1 MEKTAKRIGIALL
14 AVLLVALLCAGIA
27 LALPQ
32 AETPLASGET
42 DSVLSTAL
50 EGVSNQTDAMAHYT
64 DLTTNQGYEAI
75 TSQTR
80 LIEWIK
86 DNGGNENAKAA
97 LMPYNGSSLMEYTFG
112 PSGARYSG
120 VFKATIDACGARIVM
135 GLTHFDDNYDS
146 EAHTTKDVIGTSD
159 TSMFDEFAQVWWYG
173 SLANIA
179 QGATFK
185 NAQLVINQDQIIL
198 GTGTVDSTASEGW
211 NSTILCGGLFGAMSY
226 STVDNCS
233 LEISAKISAS
243 KHITE
248 GSTINESMIGFGGI
262 AGYTFAST
270 IGNTSINMT
279 GSVWVRAEGRKP
291 IFTSYGAP
299 RSLASG
305 MVAISQGLNAYN
317 ITAKGNGSLTSELG
331 TERTQENGAF
341 GRAGL
346 IVGLD
351 AGTSNTN
358 AGNSGDMTFGFQY
371 LAGTTTINGVL
382 TEYTGTV
389 QQASGKKNTWE
400 MVKPQG
406 KGVLAG
412 SIAASAISNVY
423 ITAEDASGFSFA
435 GDQTIGGVQVRAGTD
450 AGTAS
455 ITFNHDEPETLTG
468 LKVTYTA
475 PSESGSILWQ
485 YNDQSGENAADNIVD
500 THSTEPYT
508 TYTID
513 LQRAI
518 TEKRIITFTTGR
530 KVTYKVFQD
539 SAEITDKGGNNADPA
554 KKKEFDN
561 QPFNVPVLQIW
572 SMDGNHISSDHAVFE
587 QQNTAYWGIFDGNA
601 PVGWDSVDAKKYN
614 VRLTAAYA
622 ADTAYD
628 FVDNTNRLI
637 AYKIDNSQGE
647 RFNRNYVYEIT
658 QRELSLSIK
667 QPDFVYERVAQS
679 LEFKL
684 NKIVSGDTPEP
695 TVTAT
700 YFNSE
705 KTEIDATGVINAGDY
720 YVTVTG
726 VNDSNYYVNA
736 DNLETYTDWQ
746 FSIAKRPITLKP
758 SGYEGLVY
766 NGKPQYPEAEVING
780 VGNNADIVAFDYKS
794 TSNLDDF
801 LEVDERVNAGEYQMT
816 ARLLD
821 SANFVLNNA
830 DLGSIPNLTA
840 SDTSVTIVYSIARDT
855 LKFNRSDSGYSFVY
869 RAEPATT
876 LARLNSFIGGETS
889 PTQYYFAPSNS
900 ENTTDVNV
908 GANDAKFDVKKDG
921 TAALLADV
929 GTYQVVISMPQSRN
943 FEAAAVTITVE
954 ITPRPLV
961 LNFTEDPNRET
972 SFQYGD
978 AVPDYQRN
986 DPQGAMAADELVFGT
1001 VYYRDSI
1008 SEENK
1013 LEVKPSDVGSYI
1025 ASYEWIGTSLEGVS
1039 FEEIK
1044 DNYTVDDEAQSIIA
1058 FTISKKDVTVTFANT
1073 DAVTYN
1079 GTEQNPVTITDIDG
1093 VIDSEVNKYTKDTL
1107 KVQYISGG
1115 VASDTARNAGEYTL
1129 GAAPIDAEDTDFA
1142 NNYNVATA
1150 QTFTVEQA
1158 PLTIELQEYSAS
1170 YADTVGTIP
1179 YVEGEGGTYIITAGE
1194 IFGDDRTDAE
1204 GDNLFVVTITDGP
1217 ITELRD
1223 YTFTMALNAD
1233 NSNAAN
1239 YNLTVNGSGVIHVE
1253 GTPVFAGVYV
1263 YDESGE
1269 IVGSGFADEAAEG
1282 AYDITVSVV
1291 YGAQPYRA
1299 EFGTRTTAGSIEG
1312 ISFDDPSSVTGG
1324 ATSGKSDNGYPFI
1337 SARNAGTYTAVFTLA
1352 ADAQGKF
1359 YFPGEGEDSAYSIN
1373 VTFVIDE
1380 LEVTV
1385 APNDVTKTYGDDFAD
1400 DGWYVEGDADGAL
1413 KAMLEADGFVP
1424 VITANDAGAT
1434 ASVGTLEGGV
1444 SMTYGF
1450 GETGN
1455 AINYIVTAQTAD
1467 VTIAHRPVT
1476 VSLTMSSGTA
1486 VYGDPLPTATSVTGE
1501 FVGEDASEMT
1511 ALINEQLVYDRN
1523 AGVDKVPTLAN
1534 SAIGNYTVTLADGT
1548 GKITITAKE
1557 ISGVS
1562 VAAGTMPY
1570 GGSEANIAPA
1580 EDGVYFTVNPGFL
1593 EEDLDKLGLA
1603 FTYSGDQSLSA
1614 LEPGDYNGALQLT
1627 ITDEV
1632 MKGNYNITGYAAKG
1646 TLTVEAMI
1654 INEENVEVT
1663 LDENTYNGSEIGY
1676 TIQISGVAVE
1686 AGEYLTISLTKDG
1699 SAVTEIKDA
1708 GDYEFAINGDGE
1720 YYQGTVTVTV
1730 TVKQANISDMDFGLD
1745 KTSATYTGSEI
1756 QVSAN
1761 TRVPVA
1767 LAITNADGPAEL
1779 INAGTYTVTVTPT
1792 DPNYTGSK
1800 TFEFT
1805 IDKAPHKAP
1814 VESDL
1819 KIEVAWN
1826 SVTVTHDEFTVQLSK
1841 DGTDWVDTTMGGYD
1855 ANSSYTLRVRFKED
1869 ANHSESSN
1877 TIMIYGKTA
1886 ERTAVEFTIA
1896 GVEEHYNRAVLT
1908 ITFEEAFSGKV
1919 QFSIDGGKTW
1929 KDLTV
1934 QDGKYVASGLAES
1947 TEYTLQVKIP
1957 AGDDYLESEVK
1968 SVPVKTGID
1977 PAKYTETLAMFG
1989 ETFSAGDLVNY
2000 ETLKEQFNGL
2010 TEADKAGV
2018 DAAKFATITA
2028 ARDAFVAS
2036 VNSDIEDIQN
2046 VAAKT
2051 AGRAVA
2057 AAAAAVT
2064 AAAIA
2069 LFIAKRKFI

>member
-80 LIEWIK
+80 LIEWIN

-97 LMPYNGSSLMEYTFG
+97 LMPYSGSSLMEYTFG

-135 GLTHFDDNYDS
+135 GLTHFDDSYDS

-198 GTGTVDSTASEGW
+198 GTGTVDSTASQGW

-291 IFTSYGAP
+291 LVSLGAP

-331 TERTQENGAF
+331 TERTKENGAF

-346 IVGLD
+346 IVGID

-389 QQASGKKNTWE
+389 QQASGKKNTWDME
-400 MVKPQG
+400 RPQG

-435 GDQTIGGVQVRAGTD
+435 GDQTIGGVQVRTGTD

-500 THSTEPYT
+500 MHSTEPYT

-513 LQRAI
+513 LMRAI

-539 SAEITDKGGNNADPA
+539 SAEITDKGGNNVDPA

-561 QPFNVPVLQIW
+561 QPFSVPVLQIW
-572 SMDGNHISSDHAVFE
+572 SMDGTQISDDSAVFE
-587 QQNTAYWGIFDGNA
+587 QQNAAYWGIFDGNA
-601 PVGWDSVDAKKYN
+601 PVGWNSVDAKKYN

-628 FVDNTNRLI
+628 FVDDTNRLI

-647 RFNRNYVYEIT
+647 RFNRNYVFEIT

-684 NKIVSGDTPEP
+684 DKIVSGDTPEP

-736 DNLETYTDWQ
+736 DNLDTYTDWQ

-1073 DAVTYN
+1073 DTVPYN
-1079 GTEQNPVTITDIDG
+1079 GTEQNPVTIEGIDG
-1093 VIDSEVNKYTKDTL
+1093 VIDSEKDRYTADNL
-1107 KVQYISGG
+1107 KVQYILDG
-1115 VASDTARNAGEYTL
+1115 VASDTARNAGTYTL
-1129 GAAPIDAEDTDFA
+1129 GAAPTADDNGAFV
-1142 NNYNVATA
+1142 NNYNVDTV

-1158 PLTIELQEYSAS
+1158 PLTIALQEYWAS

-1179 YVEGEGGTYIITAGE
+1179 YVEGEGGTYIITEGE

-1204 GDNLFVVTITDGP
+1204 GDALFVVTITDGP

-1223 YTFTMALNAD
+1223 YTFTMVLNAD

-1239 YNLTVNGSGVIHVE
+1239 YALTVTGSGVIHVE

-1269 IVGSGFADEAAEG
+1269 IVGSGFADTAAEG

-1359 YFPGEGEDSAYSIN
+1359 YFPGEGKDSAYSIN

-1424 VITANDAGAT
+1424 VITAGDAGAT

-1455 AINYIVTAQTAD
+1455 AINYTVTAQTAD

-1486 VYGDPLPTATSVTGE
+1486 VYGDPLPTATLVTGE

-1548 GKITITAKE
+1548 GKITITPKE
-1557 ISGVS
+1557 VSGVS

-1570 GGSEANIAPA
+1570 GGSDANIAPA
-1580 EDGVYFTVNPGFL
+1580 EDGVFFTENPGFL
-1593 EEDLDKLGLA
+1593 AEDLDKLGLA
-1603 FTYSGDQSLSA
+1603 FRYVGQGELSG
-1614 LEPGDYNGALQLT
+1614 LEPGEHADALQLA

-1632 MKGNYNITGYAAKG
+1632 MSGNYQITGYAAKG
-1646 TLTVEAMI
+1646 KLTVEAMI
-1654 INEENVEVT
+1654 INEANVEVT
-1663 LDENTYNGSEIGY
+1663 LDEDIYNGSEIGY
-1676 TIQISGVAVE
+1676 TIQISGVEVE
-1686 AGEYLTISLTKDG
+1686 AGEHLTISLTKDG

-1708 GDYEFAINGDGE
+1708 GEYVFAIEGVGE
-1720 YYQGTVTVTV
+1720 YYQGNVTVTV
-1730 TVKQANISDMDFGLD
+1730 TVKQADISGMDFGLD

-1761 TRVPVA
+1761 TDIAVS
-1767 LAITNADGPAEL
+1767 LAVTQDGREAQL
-1779 INAGTYTVTVTPT
+1779 VNAGTYTVTVTPT

-1800 TFEFT
+1800 EFTFT
-1805 IDKAPHKAP
+1805 IDKAPHNAP
-1814 VESDL
+1814 VKDDL
-1819 KIEVAWN
+1819 KIEVTWN
-1826 SVTVTHDEFTVQLSK
+1826 SVTVTHGEFTVQLSK
-1841 DGTDWVDTTMGGYD
+1841 DGNDWVDTTMGGYD
-1855 ANSSYTLRVRFKED
+1855 ANSSYTLHVRFKED
-1869 ANHSESSN
+1869 ANHSASSN
-1877 TIMIYGKTA
+1877 TIMISGKTA
-1886 ERTAVEFTIA
+1886 ERTAVKFTIA

-1919 QFSIDGGKTW
+1919 KFSIDGGKTW

-1947 TEYTLQVKIP
+1947 SEYTLQVKIP
-1957 AGDDYLESEVK
+1957 AGDDYLESDVK

>member
-50 EGVSNQTDAMAHYT
+50 EGVSNQTDAMAHYN

-75 TSQTR
+75 TSQPG
-80 LIEWIK
+80 LIEWIN

-97 LMPYNGSSLMEYTFG
+97 LMPYNGSSLMEYAFG
-112 PSGARYSG
+112 PSGAHFSG

-135 GLTHFDDNYDS
+135 GLTHFDDSYDS

-198 GTGTVDSTASEGW
+198 GTGTVDSTASQGW

-291 IFTSYGAP
+291 LFTSYGAP

-358 AGNSGDMTFGFQY
+358 AGNSGDMTFGLQY

-389 QQASGKKNTWE
+389 QQASGKKKTWDME
-400 MVKPQG
+400 KPQG

-513 LQRAI
+513 LSRAI

-539 SAEITDKGGNNADPA
+539 SAEITDKGGNNVDPA

-561 QPFNVPVLQIW
+561 QPFNVPKLQIW
-572 SMDGNHISSDHAVFE
+572 SMDNKHISDDPAVFE

-628 FVDNTNRLI
+628 FVDNTNKLI
-637 AYKIDNSQGE
+637 AYKSDNSQGE

-658 QRELSLSIK
+658 QRELTLSIK

-684 NKIVSGDTPEP
+684 DKIVSGDTPEP

-736 DNLETYTDWQ
+736 DNLDTYTDWQ

-840 SDTSVTIVYSIARDT
+840 SDTSVTIVYSIARDK
-855 LKFNRSDSGYSFVY
+855 LKFNGSDTGYSFVY
-869 RAEPATT
+869 RAEPAMT
-876 LARLNSFIGGETS
+876 LARLNSFIGGEAS
-889 PTQYYFAPSNS
+889 YYFAPNNV
-900 ENTTDVNV
+900 ENETDVNV

-943 FEAAAVTITVE
+943 FEAATVTITVE

-1058 FTISKKDVTVTFANT
+1058 FTISKKDITVTFANT

-1079 GTEQNPVTITDIDG
+1079 GTEQNPVTIEGIDG
-1093 VIDSEVNKYTKDTL
+1093 IIADEQDLYNADTL
-1107 KVQYISGG
+1107 KVTYTKDGST
-1115 VASDTARNAGEYTL
+1115 ADTARNAGEYTL
-1129 GAAPIDAEDTDFA
+1129 GAAPTVDDQGAFV
-1142 NNYNVATA
+1142 NNYNITNAPK
-1150 QTFTVEQA
+1150 FTIDKA

-1170 YADTVGTIP
+1170 YADTEGTIP
-1179 YVEGEGGTYIITAGE
+1179 YVEGEGGTYIITEGE

-1204 GDNLFVVTITDGP
+1204 GDALFVVTITDGP

-1223 YTFTMALNAD
+1223 YTFTMELNAD

-1239 YNLTVNGSGVIHVE
+1239 YDLTVTGNGVIHVE

-1269 IVGSGFADEAAEG
+1269 IVGSGFADAAAEG
-1282 AYDITVSVV
+1282 AYNITVSVV

-1359 YFPGEGEDSAYSIN
+1359 YFPGEGEEFAYSIN

-1400 DGWYVEGDADGAL
+1400 DGWYVEGDADGTL

-1455 AINYIVTAQTAD
+1455 AINYTVTAQTAD

-1486 VYGDPLPTATSVTGE
+1486 VYGDPLPTATLVTGD

-1562 VAAGTMPY
+1562 VAAGKMPY
-1570 GGSEANIAPA
+1570 GGSVENITPVQ
-1580 EDGVYFTVNPGFL
+1580 DGVYFTANPGFL
-1593 EEDLDKLGLA
+1593 EEDLDKLALA
-1603 FTYSGDQSLSA
+1603 FTYTGDQSLSA
-1614 LEPGDYNGALQLT
+1614 LEPGDYDGALQLT

-1654 INEENVEVT
+1654 INKENVEVT

-1676 TIQISGVAVE
+1676 TIKISGVEVE
-1686 AGEYLTISLTKDG
+1686 AGEHLTISLTKDG
-1699 SAVTEIKDA
+1699 SVVNEIKDA
-1708 GDYEFAINGDGE
+1708 GDYVFAIEGVGE
-1720 YYQGTVTVTV
+1720 YYKGNVTVTV

-1745 KTSATYTGSEI
+1745 KTSATYTGSAI
-1756 QVSAN
+1756 DVKAN
-1761 TRVPVA
+1761 TTIAVS
-1767 LAITNADGPAEL
+1767 LAVTQDGKDAQL

-1819 KIEVAWN
+1819 KIEVTWN
-1826 SVTVTHDEFTVQLSK
+1826 SVTVNHDEFIVQLSK
-1841 DGTDWVDTTMGGYD
+1841 DGTDWVDTTMEGYE
-1855 ANSSYTLRVRFKED
+1855 ANTSYTLHVRFKED
-1869 ANHSESSN
+1869 ANHSVGGE
-1877 TIMIYGKTA
+1877 IMIPVKTA
-1886 ERTAVEFTIA
+1886 ERTAVKFEIA
-1896 GVEEHYNRAVLT
+1896 DVEEHYNRAVLT
-1908 ITFEEAFSGKV
+1908 ITFEEAFSGTV

-1929 KDLTV
+1929 EALTV
-1934 QDGKYVASGLAES
+1934 QGGKYVASGLAES
-1947 TEYTLQVKIP
+1947 AEYTLQVKIP
-1957 AGDDYLESEVK
+1957 AGDDYLESDPQSVK
-1968 SVPVKTGID
+1968 VKTGID